1 MEDFTKHKAD
11 FTDGFTDG
19 YMRSQAGKFCKWI
32 KHIDVT
38 DGFHTVN
45 PVYTLA
51 YEHGYR
57 FQQMGKKLTDKVI
70 DELFLKLVKHI
81 WTKHHEDFNL

>member
-1 MEDFTKHKAD
+1 MEDFTNHKAD

-19 YMRSQAGKFCKWI
+19 YMRSQAGKFCRWK

-57 FQQMGKKLTDKVI
+57 FQQMGKKLTDAVI

-81 WTKHHEDFNL
+81 WTKHHNDFNL